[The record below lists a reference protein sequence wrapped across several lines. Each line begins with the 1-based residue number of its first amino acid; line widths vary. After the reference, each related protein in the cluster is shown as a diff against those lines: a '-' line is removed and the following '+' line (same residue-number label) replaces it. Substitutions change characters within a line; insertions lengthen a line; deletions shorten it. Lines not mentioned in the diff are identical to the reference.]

1 MSNWQER
8 LKNAIGPRGY
18 DSCMRRSL
26 QTVLLYEAKRC
37 IEPKLQSLRP
47 FQRKSAHIDQM
58 LALLESLT
66 FILPHQKEEIMWRT
80 GSSKE
85 PLTPEIAWK
94 RAKSVDAE
102 LEKLAKALK
111 PFVVA
116 GKTHNEIVD
125 MLVQSL
131 FESLINFVGRPH
143 PQHWEHAHNH
153 VILAFRMYYRY
164 DQLDPTFPPPYS
176 PREVSFPNSREKSL
190 PFFTKKGQTTGTGN
204 GSGNQLPVADDSSVY
219 GVNMLLNDAN
229 TAPPAPVAPVAPVT
243 AAKVQQRPPPEEQSM
258 SERRMALQ
266 EVREHLELLKEF
278 EGVVSEEELIN
289 RKRELF
295 LALPSAPTTYSAN
308 SESKKYKVDSNEAT
322 HGF

>member
-1 MSNWQER
+1 MSTWQER
-8 LKNAIGPRGY
+8 LKVAIGPRGY
-18 DSCMRRSL
+18 DGCMRRSL

-66 FILPHQKEEIMWRT
+66 FVLPHQKEEIMWRT

-85 PLTPEIAWK
+85 PLTAEIAWK
-94 RAKSVDAE
+94 RAKSVDNE

-111 PFVVA
+111 PFIVA

-125 MLVQSL
+125 LLVQSL
-131 FESLINFVGRPH
+131 FEGLINFVGKPY
-143 PQHWEHAHNH
+143 PTNWEHAHNH

-164 DQLDPTFPPPYS
+164 DQLDPTFPPPIS
-176 PREVSFPNSREKSL
+176 PREIVVPNSREKTL
-190 PFFTKKGQTTGTGN
+190 PFTMKKMLP
-204 GSGNQLPVADDSSVY
+204 SGIHFNDDSSAY
-219 GVNMLLNDAN
+219 GVNMLLNESNA
-229 TAPPAPVAPVAPVT
+229 TVAVATKLPV
-243 AAKVQQRPPPEEQSM
+243 RPTTEEQSM

-278 EGVVSEEELIN
+278 EGVVPDEELAN

-295 LALPSAPTTYSAN
+295 LALPPAPTMAHFS
-308 SESKKYKVDSNEAT
+308 SPDGKKYKVDSNETAN
-322 HGF
+322 GI